1 MKRFLTPALAAA
13 VLFSACDAGQ
23 ALRVEVTDR
32 VISSDYV
39 GNGVEWDPYD
49 EAEAW
54 GAEVSDADWAKLSE
68 RLDFMRPG
76 YVRCMINSPY
86 RYYDA
91 ATGRYDRMRN
101 LASLRRLL
109 QYCQDNGITVAY
121 GEYNPPTWAMKDSQ
135 QWVEMSVDYLN
146 FLVCDLGFDCI
157 RHFIIFNEPDGNW
170 ASTDGDYDLWRS
182 MAQRFDAEMARYP
195 DLKRKVSLAAPDVV
209 MSYKNPA
216 SEYDTAGWVAR
227 SAQDLGAQIGIYDV
241 HAYPGQHEVRSGAY
255 AEKLRRSSGREKT
268 DSRRGRVQ
276 ILGAGGFAAES
287 RVRPSGRRA
296 SLHQRLG
303 LQHALLRLFL
313 RAGYAAAGDGGD
325 EQRPFGGGGVDA
337 RRRHA
342 FERRFGPHG
351 GREDLGNVEHPRRG
365 GLRRRFAG
373 GTAALVLHLVADVP
387 LFSCRNGYI
396 AYCCSFGR

>member
-1 MKRFLTPALAAA
+1 MKRFLTPALATA

-216 SEYDTAGWVAR
+216 SEYDTGGPERAGPRRADRHLRRACLSRPAR
-227 SAQDLGAQIGIYDV
+227 GAQRGLCRKAAP
-241 HAYPGQHEVRSGAY
+241 HP
-255 AEKLRRSSGREKT
+255 RRSPGREKA

-276 ILGAGGFAAES
+276 VLGAGGFAAES

-365 GLRRRFAG
+365 GR
-373 GTAALVLHLVADVP
+373 
-387 LFSCRNGYI
+387 
-396 AYCCSFGR
+396 

>member
-109 QYCQDNGITVAY
+109 QYCQDTGITVAY

-135 QWVEMSVDYLN
+135 QWVVMSVDYLN

-227 SAQDLGAQIGIYDV
+227 SA
-241 HAYPGQHEVRSGAY
+241 PRSCALRTS
-255 AEKLRRSSGREKT
+255 ARRS
-268 DSRRGRVQ
+268 
-276 ILGAGGFAAES
+276 
-287 RVRPSGRRA
+287 A
-296 SLHQRLG
+296 STTCMPIPASTRC
-303 LQHALLRLFL
+303 
-313 RAGYAAAGDGGD
+313 AAGLMPKSCAASAPKF
-325 EQRPFGGGGVDA
+325 RPGK
-337 RRRHA
+337 
-342 FERRFGPHG
+342 
-351 GREDLGNVEHPRRG
+351 N
-365 GLRRRFAG
+365 
-373 GTAALVLHLVADVP
+373 
-387 LFSCRNGYI
+387 
-396 AYCCSFGR
+396 

>member
-32 VISSDYV
+32 VFSSDYV

-170 ASTDGDYDLWRS
+170 AATDGDYDLWRS

-241 HAYPGQHEVRSGAY
+241 HAYPGQHALRSG
-255 AEKLRRSSGREKT
+255 S
-268 DSRRGRVQ
+268 
-276 ILGAGGFAAES
+276 
-287 RVRPSGRRA
+287 
-296 SLHQRLG
+296 
-303 LQHALLRLFL
+303 
-313 RAGYAAAGDGGD
+313 
-325 EQRPFGGGGVDA
+325 
-337 RRRHA
+337 
-342 FERRFGPHG
+342 
-351 GREDLGNVEHPRRG
+351 
-365 GLRRRFAG
+365 
-373 GTAALVLHLVADVP
+373 
-387 LFSCRNGYI
+387 
-396 AYCCSFGR
+396 

>member
-255 AEKLRRSSGREKT
+255 AEKLRRIRAEVPTGKKL
-268 DSRRGRVQ
+268 
-276 ILGAGGFAAES
+276 ILGE
-287 RVRPSGRRA
+287 
-296 SLHQRLG
+296 
-303 LQHALLRLFL
+303 
-313 RAGYAAAGDGGD
+313 AGYKYSAPEDSLLKAEYD
-325 EQRPFGGGGVDA
+325 DA

-387 LFSCRNGYI
+387 SFSRRVRHPRLRGSAARGAARGGSPQGCGIQRRCGQLL
-396 AYCCSFGR
+396 AGAVHP